1 VLTLNRAPRT
11 FRIAVIA
18 LAILATLG
26 VSMASESAAHF
37 HAKPPASGCDICFT
51 AHLSSGPAGSAQP
64 VLNAPQ
70 LRWQFT
76 PGTAFAGYRFLQSST
91 SLTRGPPSSSL

>member
-1 VLTLNRAPRT
+1 MLTLNRVHRT
-11 FRIAVIA
+11 FRIAVIV

-26 VSMASESAAHF
+26 VSMASESASHF
-37 HAKPPASGCDICFT
+37 HAKPPASGCGICFT

-70 LRWQFT
+70 LQGHFT
-76 PGTAFAGYRFLQSST
+76 PEAAFAGYHFLQSHT